1 MTTLWIIGG
10 ILVGIAVVAVATVLA
25 LAYWIG
31 GGI

>member
-1 MTTLWIIGG
+1 MTTLWIVLGG
-10 ILVGIAVVAVATVLA
+10 IALVAIVAVATVLA